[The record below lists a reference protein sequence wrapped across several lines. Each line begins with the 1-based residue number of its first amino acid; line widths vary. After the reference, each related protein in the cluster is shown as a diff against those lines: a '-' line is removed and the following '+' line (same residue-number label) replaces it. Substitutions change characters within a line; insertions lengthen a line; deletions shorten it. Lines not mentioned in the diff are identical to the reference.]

1 MKKQNDDK
9 SSEENKKNPN
19 VSIHVTMVKINFEN
33 DSNSSYIN
41 GNENYNNDVIVQSND
56 NTSID
61 RQFIHNYPK
70 EETNVPKV
78 EENKPEDINTNT
90 KQFEKYDDSQQPS
103 NNRNKADEN
112 EIMEEEDFFTPKNN
126 DIDSKKEKG
135 KIINI

>member
-19 VSIHVTMVKINFEN
+19 VSIHDTKIKINFEN

-70 EETNVPKV
+70 EETNEPKV